1 LIAFLFAQV
10 VNSWWMAKFVFN
22 KAAFSSKS
30 AWFFM
35 TGLLLVTWLVFV
47 LHFVFLAGMF
57 KLRRLIYQ
65 NTINTWY
72 QQFDQKP

>member
-1 LIAFLFAQV
+1 
-10 VNSWWMAKFVFN
+10 
-22 KAAFSSKS
+22 
-30 AWFFM
+30 
-35 TGLLLVTWLVFV
+35 
-47 LHFVFLAGMF
+47 LAGMF